1 MRNSKISIVKLLL
14 IGIAMLM
21 LGSSNIFAQNVS
33 ITLPS
38 VTRQSGSPDD
48 TLHITTGDLTGKNV
62 FSFQFTLSYTKNVVY
77 VTNALKSGLS
87 NASGSLMNVNAD
99 TANGKITV
107 AWASGSALS
116 GSGTLVDIVVHYRN
130 VGTTSLSFNNTFT
143 YNSGTPAV
151 TAPDGQVIIPSI
163 AVGFG
168 NMSALVGDTVLIPI
182 TTTALLSTDNVYSF
196 DFTATYNPA
205 VLKMLDAQTTGTIS
219 ASGLY
224 SKNINNT
231 AGTIKVAW
239 AGGTKLV
246 TSGGTLI
253 YLKAVVIS
261 AGTSTQTLTAFEY
274 NNGTPTAG
282 GLSGTLTASVVVTYK
297 VSGMVSYKNS
307 ANTPLK
313 NVVVTLTPTSGAP
326 MVATTDATGAY
337 MFSGLSA
344 GTFTVSVAKTGDWG
358 GVNASDAL
366 QAARYFQNLVTL
378 DSIQVLA
385 GDVTN
390 SGTVNN
396 SDALDIVR
404 RYVGLISA
412 FTKPD
417 WTFLPSSQSVTITNS
432 NVVVNVIALATGDIN
447 ESYTPSN
454 TPKAAAIALYSK
466 TEMNVKPGTTFEV
479 PISVAN
485 DMQVGAISLKLSY
498 PSSLVRFDG
507 ISVSGNGI
515 LANEKDGVISLA
527 WADLSGG
534 NNPLNLRNNSVLA
547 TVKFTAN
554 KNLADGS
561 NLTFD
566 LLPGSE
572 FVDAKGAAL
581 NSSSLLVPEVNF
593 TSPSTFAV
601 KQNYP
606 NPFNPSTT
614 IDFSLPESG
623 NVTLTIYNITG
634 QEVAKLVNG
643 VQNAGS
649 HKVVWNASNLSSGIY
664 FYRLNFD
671 GSNKKYSDIKSMV
684 LLK

>member
-1 MRNSKISIVKLLL
+1 MRNSKISIVKFLL

-21 LGSSNIFAQNVS
+21 LSSSNILAQAVN

-62 FSFQFTLSYTKNVVY
+62 YSFQFTLSYTKNVVY
-77 VTNALKSGLS
+77 ITNALKSGLS
-87 NASGSLMNVNAD
+87 TASGSLMNVNAD

-107 AWASGSALS
+107 AWAASSALS

-130 VGTTSLSFNNTFT
+130 VGTTSLSVGSTFI

-151 TAPDGQVIIPSI
+151 TVTNGQVIIPSI

-168 NMSALVGDTVLIPI
+168 NMSAHVGDTVLIPI
-182 TTTALLSTDNVYSF
+182 TTTALQSTDNVYSF
-196 DFTATYNPA
+196 DFTATFNPT
-205 VLKMLDAQTTGTIS
+205 VLNMLDAQTTGTIS

-253 YLKAVVIS
+253 YLKAVVLS
-261 AGTSTQTLTAFEY
+261 AGTSTQTLTQFEY
-274 NNGTPTAG
+274 NTGTPTAG
-282 GLSGTLTASVVVTYK
+282 GLSGTLTASAIVKYS
-297 VSGMVSYKNS
+297 VSGVVSYENS

-313 NVVVTLTPTSGAP
+313 NVVVTLTPSSGSP
-326 MVATTDATGAY
+326 MLDTTDATGAY
-337 MFSGLSA
+337 MFTGLSA
-344 GTFTVSVAKTGDWG
+344 GTFTVAVAKTGGWG

-366 QAARYFQNLVTL
+366 QAARYFQGLTTL
-378 DSIQVLA
+378 DSLQILA

-390 SGTVNN
+390 SGAVNN

-404 RYVGLISA
+404 RYVGLISSFA
-412 FTKPD
+412 KPD
-417 WTFLPSSQSVTITNS
+417 WTFLPSSQSVTITNA
-432 NVVVNVIALATGDIN
+432 NVVVNVKALATGDVN
-447 ESYTPSN
+447 ESYVPSN
-454 TPKAAAIALYSK
+454 TPKASAISVYTKAA
-466 TEMNVKPGTTFEV
+466 MNVKPGATFEL
-479 PISVAN
+479 PISVAG
-485 DMQVGAISLKLSY
+485 DMQVGAVSLKLSY
-498 PSSLVRFDG
+498 PASLVKFDG
-507 ISVSGNGI
+507 ISVASGI
-515 LANEKDGVISLA
+515 IANEKDGVITLA

-534 NNPLNLRNNSVLA
+534 NNPLALRNNSVLA

-581 NSSSLLVPEVNF
+581 NGSSLLVPEVNF